1 MFLVPFRFP
10 IVIGTKL
17 LHIVLYVW
25 MYTTMISWE
34 VKWMF
39 QESEHPRQSH
49 NENIGNV
56 YQCTNKSNRR
66 AKNDSAWIIPIICE
80 NTSKSK
86 THLYT
91 QRQAFTIFTWKID
104 YSQLQGYKKKKNKN
118 DCYQGLQRSAQPQLL
133 AMYKQQN
140 FRFQHDVVRDLFN
153 DNAYFL
159 ECKWFSSGGN
169 LYF

>member
-66 AKNDSAWIIPIICE
+66 AKNDSTWIIPIICE

-104 YSQLQGYKKKKNKN
+104 YSQLQGYKKKK
-118 DCYQGLQRSAQPQLL
+118 QQEWLLPRSTEVCTTPAVGNVQTAKFSLSTWCS
-133 AMYKQQN
+133 K
-140 FRFQHDVVRDLFN
+140 RFV
-153 DNAYFL
+153 
-159 ECKWFSSGGN
+159 
-169 LYF
+169 